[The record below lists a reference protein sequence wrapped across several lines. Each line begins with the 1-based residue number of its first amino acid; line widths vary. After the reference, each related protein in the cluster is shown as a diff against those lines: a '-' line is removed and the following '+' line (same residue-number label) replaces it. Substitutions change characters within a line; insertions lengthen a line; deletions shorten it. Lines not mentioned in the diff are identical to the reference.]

1 MAEEKLLLKIKKE
14 IIILVAVPRLKDISG
29 PNSAKYNEV
38 TQDVTEAYQVQ
49 PLWVQLDH
57 NYNA

>member
-29 PNSAKYNEV
+29 PNLTKYNEV
-38 TQDVTEAYQVQ
+38 RQDVTEAYQVQ
-49 PLWVQLDH
+49 PL
-57 NYNA
+57 